1 MKATI
6 IGAGNTGFACAAD
19 LARHHIT
26 TTVYS
31 RDPAKAAKLTENP
44 FAITGRF
51 TTTQPL
57 NVSSDLAAS
66 IQSADVIIV
75 ATWANVH
82 TTVIDALRPLI
93 HRGQAII
100 FLNGNWGLLQA
111 VAAFTPAWLAEKRG
125 SILETSGM
133 PYVAQWQDHSLHIS
147 EIKAKVTV
155 STYGAKEASIKGIN
169 LLKQLYAQVIESPN
183 ILQASL
189 SALNPIIHVP
199 VSLFNLSRIEHAAS
213 FHILTDGLS
222 SAARAYIM
230 HIDDE
235 RKHLA
240 SALHIPYSSIVH
252 QLATQWGTDFDT
264 LREVFHGLPTYR
276 DLPAPDS
283 LQSRFIVEDLPFGID
298 PLVKLGEVLDVSL
311 PYSEKLAAFAH
322 AVFDQ
327 VPEPDLGFINA
338 ETIAAVQ
345 GTGSA

>member
-111 VAAFTPAWLAEKRG
+111 VAAFKPAWLAEKRG

-199 VSLFNLSRIEHAAS
+199 VS
-213 FHILTDGLS
+213 S
-222 SAARAYIM
+222 SIF
-230 HIDDE
+230 
-235 RKHLA
+235 LA
-240 SALHIPYSSIVH
+240 SNTPRLFTSSQTV
-252 QLATQWGTDFDT
+252 
-264 LREVFHGLPTYR
+264 
-276 DLPAPDS
+276 
-283 LQSRFIVEDLPFGID
+283 
-298 PLVKLGEVLDVSL
+298 
-311 PYSEKLAAFAH
+311 
-322 AVFDQ
+322 
-327 VPEPDLGFINA
+327 
-338 ETIAAVQ
+338 
-345 GTGSA
+345 